1 MILNLFSLY
10 FILLLCI
17 CSFIGYGS
25 ILKDRQKNLNVF
37 NYFFIGLVIFNIIAF
52 VYYLLLPNNKILNL
66 LIIFFGVVLYFKN
79 LKFENIKLIILI
91 TLIFFSGLIISK
103 THEDFSVYH
112 YQHIKELTDSYLKFG
127 LANLDNRYFYAS
139 IFSYIQTIF
148 RLPYYELYFVH
159 VPIYSIYLALI
170 GYLTSQI
177 INLKKK
183 YINFVYF
190 FFLLL
195 LIAKFKRL
203 SEYGYDYIGQ
213 FILIY
218 IFLEFVLNKNSLKS
232 VNKKVDGLVIFFY
245 TVLIKIS
252 NFYFFPILVFN
263 YFNSRKDIF
272 HLILKKKIVFF
283 TSLLILVFSINS
295 FLKTGCFNYLIEFSC
310 LSKMKTSWVYDYKDI
325 ENTKKLSKSWSRGY
339 FHQDE
344 ENKVSEIVY
353 NSNFYWIKNW
363 IKTHFN
369 SKILPFV
376 LINILIVLI
385 SKYFAK
391 NKKKYQHNVS
401 KLLLSVI
408 FSNLIWLY
416 FFPQFRF
423 GFAGISILICVIFI
437 KYGEVLFKLNL
448 RKFLFFLTIFII
460 YFNASNINRIYK
472 EYNRE
477 DLYKF
482 TNFPLFALPS
492 LNFDYQIKN
501 IRFNR
506 SKKNDNFW
514 RTCFN
519 SNLICVNHD
528 EIIKFNKNKRY
539 LFISK

>member
-218 IFLEFVLNKNSLKS
+218 IFLEFVI
-232 VNKKVDGLVIFFY
+232 KK
-245 TVLIKIS
+245 
-252 NFYFFPILVFN
+252 
-263 YFNSRKDIF
+263 
-272 HLILKKKIVFF
+272 
-283 TSLLILVFSINS
+283 
-295 FLKTGCFNYLIEFSC
+295 
-310 LSKMKTSWVYDYKDI
+310 
-325 ENTKKLSKSWSRGY
+325 
-339 FHQDE
+339 
-344 ENKVSEIVY
+344 
-353 NSNFYWIKNW
+353 
-363 IKTHFN
+363 
-369 SKILPFV
+369 
-376 LINILIVLI
+376 
-385 SKYFAK
+385 
-391 NKKKYQHNVS
+391 
-401 KLLLSVI
+401 
-408 FSNLIWLY
+408 
-416 FFPQFRF
+416 
-423 GFAGISILICVIFI
+423 
-437 KYGEVLFKLNL
+437 
-448 RKFLFFLTIFII
+448 
-460 YFNASNINRIYK
+460 
-472 EYNRE
+472 
-477 DLYKF
+477 
-482 TNFPLFALPS
+482 
-492 LNFDYQIKN
+492 
-501 IRFNR
+501 
-506 SKKNDNFW
+506 
-514 RTCFN
+514 
-519 SNLICVNHD
+519 
-528 EIIKFNKNKRY
+528 
-539 LFISK
+539 